1 MKFLFEIAVL
11 KKSKNILPN
20 VFCFPISIEQQI
32 SSKLGKEVDME
43 SAAFTFQKPMFS
55 FMCFFFVVVVLLI
68 CLYGVLLSLH
78 SVKSN
83 GREEYVNYVHTLATL
98 FCFVLL
104 LLSDAV

>member
-32 SSKLGKEVDME
+32 SSKLE